1 MLIILILIGVY
12 YLINI
17 LLFAGIH
24 TKKTSNR
31 LTNSSIN
38 NNIAVSNI
46 QNNEIKEPLLS
57 FINETQYDV
66 GY

>member
-24 TKKTSNR
+24 TKKTS
-31 LTNSSIN
+31 NSSIN

-66 GY
+66 GYQLN